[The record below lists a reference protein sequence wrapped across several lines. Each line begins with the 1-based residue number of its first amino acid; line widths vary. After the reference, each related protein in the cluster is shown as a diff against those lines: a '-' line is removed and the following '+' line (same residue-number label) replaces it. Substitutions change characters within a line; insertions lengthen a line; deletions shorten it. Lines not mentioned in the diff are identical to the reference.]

1 MLAGLLDTLLSW
13 TQPVIHAAALA
24 SLAGFLGWIAL
35 GPRLHAEK
43 WRQFADSHLVH
54 SFRRDMVAKASLGV
68 LLVLL
73 LGSFLCPL
81 IAPTNPY
88 DPASIDIMMAQTP
101 PAWQEG
107 GDTSQLPAFVLGAD
121 AQGRDLFST
130 ILYGMRVS
138 LVIGIGAV
146 VLQAALGIVT
156 GLLAGYFGG
165 RLEILLMRLADVQLS
180 FSTLLVAIFI
190 GAIFRS
196 AFGVAS
202 YERLAV
208 PILICVIGLAEWP
221 QYARTVRASVLAE
234 RKKEYV
240 EAARVIGLPAWRIML
255 RHILPNALS
264 PVLVISTV
272 QVANAMMTEAG
283 LSFLGF
289 GMPVTQPSL
298 GSLIN
303 AGFEYLLSGSWWITI
318 FPGLFLV
325 GLILSINLLGD
336 FCRDVLNP
344 RLYKGM

>member
-1 MLAGLLDTLLSW
+1 MDALFFILSWAQPAINTLAIAGLL
-13 TQPVIHAAALA
+13 
-24 SLAGFLGWIAL
+24 GFFVWIAAGRFL
-35 GPRLHAEK
+35 FAPAWAR
-43 WRQFADSHLVH
+43 FADSHLVY
-54 SFRRDMVAKASLGV
+54 SFRRDLVARLSLGI

-73 LGSFLCPL
+73 VSSFACPW

-88 DPASIDIMMAQTP
+88 DPAAIDIMMAQTP
-101 PAWQEG
+101 PAWMEG
-107 GDTSQLPAFVLGAD
+107 GDTSALPAFVLGAD
-121 AQGRDLFST
+121 DQGRDLFST
-130 ILYGMRVS
+130 MLYGMRVS
-138 LVIGIGAV
+138 LVIGLGAV
-146 VLQAALGIVT
+146 LVQAFLGVT
-156 GLLAGYFGG
+156 IGLTAGYLGK
-165 RLEILLMRLADVQLS
+165 RVEIVLMRMADVQLS

-190 GAIFRS
+190 GAVFRS

-208 PILICVIGLAEWP
+208 PILICIIGLAEWP

-234 RKKEYV
+234 KKKEYV
-240 EAARVIGLPAWRIML
+240 EAARVVGLPTWRIML
-255 RHILPNALS
+255 RHILPNTLS

-303 AGFEYLLSGSWWITI
+303 AGFEYLLSGSWWITM
-318 FPGLFLV
+318 FPGILLV
-325 GLILSINLLGD
+325 VLILSINLLGD
-336 FCRDVLNP
+336 FCRDVMNP